1 MEDIL
6 RCIVIISLLII
17 LEFVLLGMA
26 ISTTKA
32 ADIFGMLA
40 AAAAILKCY
49 YTCKL
54 GVIVYRKL

>member
-32 ADIFGMLA
+32 ADIFWDVGRCRCYLKML
-40 AAAAILKCY
+40 LH
-49 YTCKL
+49 L
-54 GVIVYRKL
+54 